1 MPVEVRK
8 IARWRVFLVLGYR
21 KSGMLNICFDLT
33 AVDLAKPNLTE
44 TLAHEQLGS
53 SDMIG
58 RQCSVRRSLR
68 HAHRIAS
75 QISDI
80 ATVPVTT
87 ANAANIPDV
96 VAQKRDDEMQ
106 PIVWRDAANA
116 DVPAAQNLLPDQRDH
131 NGVIYIMV
139 GRIAAGNV
147 LEREPGHKT
156 NDAGIARL

>member
-1 MPVEVRK
+1 
-8 IARWRVFLVLGYR
+8 
-21 KSGMLNICFDLT
+21 
-33 AVDLAKPNLTE
+33 
-44 TLAHEQLGS
+44 
-53 SDMIG
+53 
-58 RQCSVRRSLR
+58 
-68 HAHRIAS
+68 
-75 QISDI
+75 
-80 ATVPVTT
+80 
-87 ANAANIPDV
+87 
-96 VAQKRDDEMQ
+96 MQ